1 MPGIEHGYSPEKE
14 AEAKRQ
20 EIAMLAIKAQTE
32 ILKRLPDDASRMRW
46 VDEHAAEFRARIDG
60 DTSFR
65 DLAKSGDID
74 ALLEALDHDQPLH

>member
-14 AEAKRQ
+14 AEARRQ
-20 EIAMLAIKAQTE
+20 EIAQLAIKAQAE
-32 ILKRLPDDASRMRW
+32 ILKRLPDDEARMRW
-46 VDEHAAEFRARIDG
+46 VAEHAADFRARIDG

-74 ALLEALDHDQPLH
+74 ALLDALDHGQPLH